1 MNIFIHY
8 FADSYRKKNPQEI
21 WLDSSQ
27 NKINNLLR
35 QKKNEIYPPPT
46 CWERNWISQIWAA
59 KIMPNLVTV
68 KSILT
73 NQSNTLV
80 YVLCW
85 TQKSLST
92 LVFLKGKKETRW
104 ILLVWILIV
113 SNIYDPWLLSKSW
126 TQLFLKWPNLF
137 GRKRKLVAKFDVG
150 PASKQTNKQTWKKS
164 TKWSPIQHWILN
176 WRRRKNSSNWNGSRK
191 KMSETT
197 NWLRLR
203 SHHTSFKS
211 CRRFVPFC
219 SYTMKI
225 HTDTDSTS

>member
-1 MNIFIHY
+1 
-8 FADSYRKKNPQEI
+8 
-21 WLDSSQ
+21 
-27 NKINNLLR
+27 
-35 QKKNEIYPPPT
+35 
-46 CWERNWISQIWAA
+46 
-59 KIMPNLVTV
+59 MPNLVTV
-68 KSILT
+68 KKLYLQIKVIPLSMSLML
-73 NQSNTLV
+73 NTKV
-80 YVLCW
+80 SVNSC
-85 TQKSLST
+85 

-113 SNIYDPWLLSKSW
+113 SNIYDPCQLSKSW
-126 TQLFLKWPNLF
+126 TQLFLKRP
-137 GRKRKLVAKFDVG
+137 KLYLVG
-150 PASKQTNKQTWKKS
+150 NGS
-164 TKWSPIQHWILN
+164 WSPISMLDLRSNKTNKEANLEEKYQMKSHPALN
-176 WRRRKNSSNWNGSRK
+176 IELKKKKKKNSSNWIGSRKK

>member
-8 FADSYRKKNPQEI
+8 FADSYWKKPSRNLIRFLSKQT
-21 WLDSSQ
+21 
-27 NKINNLLR
+27 NNLLR
-35 QKKNEIYPPPT
+35 QKKMKFTLPRLAEK
-46 CWERNWISQIWAA
+46 RNWISQIWAA

-126 TQLFLKWPNLF
+126 TQLFLKWSNHIWSETEV
-137 GRKRKLVAKFDVG
+137 GRQFRCWTCV
-150 PASKQTNKQTWKKS
+150 QTNKQANLEVKYQMKSHPALKIELKKKKK
-164 TKWSPIQHWILN
+164 TRQIEMEVEK
-176 WRRRKNSSNWNGSRK
+176 KNVGN
-191 KMSETT
+191 
-197 NWLRLR
+197 
-203 SHHTSFKS
+203 
-211 CRRFVPFC
+211 
-219 SYTMKI
+219 Y
-225 HTDTDSTS
+225 

>member
-1 MNIFIHY
+1 MKFTLPRL
-8 FADSYRKKNPQEI
+8 AEK
-21 WLDSSQ
+21 
-27 NKINNLLR
+27 
-35 QKKNEIYPPPT
+35 
-46 CWERNWISQIWAA
+46 RNWVSQIWAA

-126 TQLFLKWPNLF
+126 TQLFLKWPNYIWSETEV
-137 GRKRKLVAKFDVG
+137 GRQIRCWTCV
-150 PASKQTNKQTWKKS
+150 QTNKQANLEVNYQMKSHPALNIELKKKKEK
-164 TKWSPIQHWILN
+164 TRQIKMEVE
-176 WRRRKNSSNWNGSRK
+176 K